1 MTAST
6 IDFFKKITAKKE
18 VEENGIKS
26 YEELMKL
33 VMEAINRTNLKNS
46 LKNRSI
52 NNFQEMR
59 RSISSLDLQD
69 EIKKENLDFL

>member
-6 IDFFKKITAKKE
+6 IDFFKKITSKKE

-33 VMEAINRTNLKNS
+33 VMQAINQTNLKTS
-46 LKNRSI
+46 
-52 NNFQEMR
+52 
-59 RSISSLDLQD
+59 
-69 EIKKENLDFL
+69 

>member
-33 VMEAINRTNLKNS
+33 VMEAINQTNLKNS

-69 EIKKENLDFL
+69 EIKKENQDFL

>member
-33 VMEAINRTNLKNS
+33 VMEAINQTNLKNS